1 MRVAVASDVGDSGHK
16 SAAQAIAAEGAAR
29 GHRVLDFDPWP
40 AGSAV
45 AGRILFQMFRDYAA
59 LGVAGLPPVIEQ
71 PGLWPEMV
79 ADLLPGLTL
88 PDADALV
95 GTHPWAASL
104 LAELARRDGF
114 GGVVVGVNT
123 DFYAFPAST
132 HPRIDYYTGVFP
144 KAVLPPA
151 HRARQRPLGIPVRPG
166 FAGPGA
172 AAAAG
177 AAAAGVVATAGRAPA
192 ERDVL
197 LITVGARAFIPLAG
211 IIEFAAGVQRA
222 LPDARVIV
230 CTGRGTDGTA
240 GGRATAGGRVAAGG
254 LVAAGGRATVGQAAS
269 TQAPDSPPCGVDV
282 RHGLADLSPLM
293 RQARLVISRPSGLTV
308 AEAMAAGAVPVL
320 IPSDVPWE
328 ADAARHLVHAGLAVP
343 LPPTRPLDARQLDA
357 GPLDARPVAA
367 LWPDINRIAALARNG
382 ARLELGRSASR
393 LWDLIEAGRPG
404 PPPALSPAEEEL
416 RADYLLR
423 LEAAR
428 QSDPMP
434 RTAAFLRQAMLDW
447 YAR

>member
-45 AGRILFQMFRDYAA
+45 AGQILFQMFRDYAA

-114 GGVVVGVNT
+114 GGVVIGVNT
-123 DFYAFPAST
+123 DFYAFPASV

-166 FAGPGA
+166 FAGSGA
-172 AAAAG
+172 AAG
-177 AAAAGVVATAGRAPA
+177 PAAAPAPA
-192 ERDVL
+192 DRDVL
-197 LITVGARAFIPLAG
+197 LVTVGARAFVPLAG
-211 IIEFAAGVQRA
+211 IIELAAELQRA

-230 CTGRGTDGTA
+230 CTGRGADGTA
-240 GGRATAGGRVAAGG
+240 
-254 LVAAGGRATVGQAAS
+254 S
-269 TQAPDSPPCGVDV
+269 SQAPDSPPCGVDV

-343 LPPTRPLDARQLDA
+343 LPPARYLDA
-357 GPLDARPVAA
+357 GPLDAGPVAA
-367 LWPDINRIAALARNG
+367 LWPDTSRIAALARAG
-382 ARLELGRSASR
+382 ARLELGRSAGR
-393 LWDLIEAGRPG
+393 IWDLLEAGRPG

-416 RADYLLR
+416 RAGYLLR
-423 LEAAR
+423 LDAAQ

>member
-16 SAAQAIAAEGAAR
+16 SAALAIAAEGTAR
-29 GHRVLDFDPWP
+29 GHRVQDFDPWP

-45 AGRILFQMFRDYAA
+45 AGQILFQMFRDYAA
-59 LGVAGLPPVIEQ
+59 EGVAGLPPVIEQ

-95 GTHPWAASL
+95 GTHPWAAGL

-114 GGVVVGVNT
+114 GGVVIGVNT

-166 FAGPGA
+166 FAGLGAPA
-172 AAAAG
+172 AAGPGPAAG
-177 AAAAGVVATAGRAPA
+177 AAAGPGPAPA
-192 ERDVL
+192 PADRDVL
-197 LITVGARAFIPLAG
+197 LVTVGARAFIPLAG
-211 IIEFAAGVQRA
+211 IIELAAELQRA
-222 LPDARVIV
+222 LPGARVVV
-230 CTGRGTDGTA
+230 CTGRAADG
-240 GGRATAGGRVAAGG
+240 AA
-254 LVAAGGRATVGQAAS
+254 
-269 TQAPDSPPCGVDV
+269 DSPAVADCPPGGVEV

-293 RQARLVISRPSGLTV
+293 RQARLVVSRPSGLTV
-308 AEAMAAGAVPVL
+308 AEALAAGAVPVL
-320 IPSDVPWE
+320 VPSDVPWE

-343 LPPTRPLDARQLDA
+343 LPPARPLDA
-357 GPLDARPVAA
+357 GPVAA
-367 LWPDINRIAALARNG
+367 LWRDRDRITALTRAG

-393 LWDLIEAGRPG
+393 LWDLIEAGRPA
-404 PPPALSPAEEEL
+404 PSPALAPAEEDL
-416 RADYLLR
+416 RAGYLLR
-423 LEAAR
+423 LEAAQR
-428 QSDPMP
+428 SDPMP

-447 YAR
+447 YAP